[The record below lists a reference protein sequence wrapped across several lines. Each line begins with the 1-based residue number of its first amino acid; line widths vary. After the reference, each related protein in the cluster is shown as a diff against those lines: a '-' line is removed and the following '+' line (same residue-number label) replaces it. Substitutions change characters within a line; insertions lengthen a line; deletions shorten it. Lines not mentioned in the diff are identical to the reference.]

1 MTTTSLPAFPPA
13 FKFRQGSV
21 PLLVSMPHVGTHV
34 PNHIAANMTPAA
46 LQLADTDWHLEMLYD
61 FLEELGASVLIATHS
76 RYVIDLNRPP
86 DNANLYPGQ
95 DTTGLCP
102 VDTFDRHPL
111 YKRGAEPDE
120 AEIAQRRELFWHP
133 YHAKLAE
140 ELQRVRHQHGVALL
154 WDAHSIASEVPRF
167 FAGRLPD
174 FNIGTAS
181 GVSCA
186 EELSRRLG
194 AVAQSAPAY
203 SKALNG
209 RFKGGHI
216 TRHYGNP
223 ADNIHAVQLELS
235 QITYMDETY
244 PFSFD
249 EERARQV
256 RPTLHGF
263 LQTMLDWAAAHR

>member
-1 MTTTSLPAFPPA
+1 MTASLPAFPPA
-13 FKFRQGSV
+13 FKFRQGSA
-21 PLLVSMPHVGTHV
+21 PLLVSMPHAGTHISE
-34 PNHIAANMTPAA
+34 HISAGMTDAA
-46 LQLADTDWHLEMLYD
+46 LKLPDTDWHLETLYD

-102 VDTFDRHPL
+102 VDTFDRHPI
-111 YKRGAEPDE
+111 YHHGKEPGE
-120 AEIAQRRELFWHP
+120 ADIAQRRELFWQP

-140 ELQRVRHQHGVALL
+140 ELQRLRRHHGVAML

-167 FAGRLPD
+167 FSGRLPD

-181 GVSCA
+181 GASCT
-186 EELSRRLG
+186 EELSRQLC
-194 AVAQSAPAY
+194 AVAESAPAY
-203 SKALNG
+203 TKALNG

-223 ADNIHAVQLELS
+223 ANNIHAVQLELS
-235 QITYMDETY
+235 QITYMDEIY
-244 PFSFD
+244 PFRFD
-249 EERARQV
+249 EERAQQV
-256 RPTLHGF
+256 RPTLRGF
-263 LQTMLDWAAAHR
+263 LQAMLDWAESR